1 MDLFKRVVL
10 AFFCCQTRKFLNKVK
25 YKIRKRDGE
34 LWDHSRQT
42 GIHHCNQSHEQRATN
57 ELVIG
62 CEGNETDLDNGEPFQ
77 SKSHQNL
84 YPSTIV
90 SLNAFYQQECA
101 SNLSNIASKNI
112 TKKKHKKK
120 TKHNKKN
127 NTCKDTQCIWGGGAA
142 PSPPTLLQP
151 LFFKVASS
159 HCHIASKNTTKKK
172 HKKKKTKMTEKKQH
186 MQRHPKHLA
195 APPRQKMTEKKHK
208 CKDAQC
214 IFRRKRQKE
223 TTNAKTPDASGGEAP
238 LTHTSRRK

>member
-90 SLNAFYQQECA
+90 LLNAFYQQECA
-101 SNLSNIASKNI
+101 SNLSNNWVGTFIPNPYMA
-112 TKKKHKKK
+112 
-120 TKHNKKN
+120 
-127 NTCKDTQCIWGGGAA
+127 
-142 PSPPTLLQP
+142 TLRENPGLKVK
-151 LFFKVASS
+151 LFVDY
-159 HCHIASKNTTKKK
+159 
-172 HKKKKTKMTEKKQH
+172 M
-186 MQRHPKHLA
+186 
-195 APPRQKMTEKKHK
+195 
-208 CKDAQC
+208 
-214 IFRRKRQKE
+214 
-223 TTNAKTPDASGGEAP
+223 
-238 LTHTSRRK
+238 

>member
-62 CEGNETDLDNGEPFQ
+62 CEGNEADLDNGEPFQ

-101 SNLSNIASKNI
+101 SNLSNYTELSCPGCWDSKRNEYFAYFAFIVRPFESSSDLERASNR
-112 TKKKHKKK
+112 
-120 TKHNKKN
+120 
-127 NTCKDTQCIWGGGAA
+127 
-142 PSPPTLLQP
+142 
-151 LFFKVASS
+151 
-159 HCHIASKNTTKKK
+159 
-172 HKKKKTKMTEKKQH
+172 
-186 MQRHPKHLA
+186 QRQRL
-195 APPRQKMTEKKHK
+195 
-208 CKDAQC
+208 
-214 IFRRKRQKE
+214 
-223 TTNAKTPDASGGEAP
+223 
-238 LTHTSRRK
+238 